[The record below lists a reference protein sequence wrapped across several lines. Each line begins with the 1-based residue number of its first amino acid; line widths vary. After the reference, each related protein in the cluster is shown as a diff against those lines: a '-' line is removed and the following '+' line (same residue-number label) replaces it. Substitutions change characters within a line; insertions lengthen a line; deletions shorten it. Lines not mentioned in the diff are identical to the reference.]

1 MGQPPGLEIPSFG
14 APIKS
19 FDDGAKLS
27 FTVEPAKAKPGQ
39 EVTVKLTIEPELGC
53 WTYPSK
59 TDQTSRNIITLPK
72 PGDLIFLPSY
82 DDPPKPKTK
91 KDGTLYY
98 GGPVTWTFN
107 AIVVP
112 EATPGMKTVEF
123 RNTILQ
129 VCNDSNCFNNSNP
142 IKATVEVLPGPALPV
157 PANYQALLAPPV
169 PIMAPAGP
177 KSTPPTKP
185 STEEKHGVVKTPFI
199 PVAEY
204 EKKLNDVLANLETIP
219 VKREGGIG
227 TLLLTAALWGLI
239 SLVTPCVFPMIPITV
254 SLFLKQSNQSVS
266 GAVKLAAIYC
276 ATIIVVMSM
285 AAIFALKGFRAMSV
299 HPATNIALG
308 VLFVVLALSLFGM
321 FTLQLPSFLL
331 RYTEGKRKAG
341 GTLGTVFGA
350 IAFSI
355 VSFTCVAP
363 FLGGFAGMAAS
374 GQYNSAELAAA
385 GVSFAAAFAS
395 PFFILALFP
404 SLLKALPKS
413 GGWLDTVKVTMG
425 FLELAAAL
433 KFFRSAELL
442 LTSTPSIFTY
452 DLVLAGWIATFAAT
466 GLYLLR
472 LFRMPH
478 DEEHGPVGTIQVL
491 FALLFLG
498 LAVYL
503 VPGTF
508 KTANGPQRPTGVVF
522 AWIDAF
528 LLPEQSANV
537 GGELPWGN
545 DLPDAIA
552 DAKRDN
558 RLVFVDFTGKLCTN
572 CKDNEQNVFPLPAV
586 RKAMERYRL
595 VQMYTDMVPD
605 HFYSAPLDLGDAVD
619 QAQANLRFQQKAFG
633 TEQLPLYVILEP
645 TATGARVVGVYAEGK
660 INNVAAFTEFLTKP
674 LDAK

>member
-1 MGQPPGLEIPSFG
+1 VGRLM
-14 APIKS
+14 
-19 FDDGAKLS
+19 
-27 FTVEPAKAKPGQ
+27 
-39 EVTVKLTIEPELGC
+39 
-53 WTYPSK
+53 
-59 TDQTSRNIITLPK
+59 
-72 PGDLIFLPSY
+72 
-82 DDPPKPKTK
+82 
-91 KDGTLYY
+91 
-98 GGPVTWTFN
+98 
-107 AIVVP
+107 
-112 EATPGMKTVEF
+112 
-123 RNTILQ
+123 
-129 VCNDSNCFNNSNP
+129 
-142 IKATVEVLPGPALPV
+142 
-157 PANYQALLAPPV
+157 
-169 PIMAPAGP
+169 
-177 KSTPPTKP
+177 
-185 STEEKHGVVKTPFI
+185 
-199 PVAEY
+199 
-204 EKKLNDVLANLETIP
+204 
-219 VKREGGIG
+219 
-227 TLLLTAALWGLI
+227 LTAAVWGLI
-239 SLVTPCVFPMIPITV
+239 SLITPCVFPMIPITV
-254 SLFLKQSNQSVS
+254 SLFLKQSNQSVA
-266 GAVKLAAIYC
+266 GAVRLAAIYC
-276 ATIIVVMSM
+276 VTIIVVMSM
-285 AAIFALKGFRAMSV
+285 AAIFALRSFRAMSI

-308 VLFVVLALSLFGM
+308 ILFVVLALSLFGM
-321 FTLQLPSFLL
+321 FTLQLPGFLL

-374 GQYNSAELAAA
+374 GQYNSAELAMA
-385 GVSFAAAFAS
+385 GLSFATAFAS
-395 PFFILALFP
+395 PFFVLAMFP

-478 DEEHGPVGTIQVL
+478 DEEPGPVGTIQVL

-528 LLPEQSANV
+528 LLPEQTANI

-545 DLPDAIA
+545 DLPAAIA

-558 RLVFVDFTGKLCTN
+558 KLVFVDFTGKLCTN
-572 CKDNEQNVFPLPAV
+572 CKDNEQNVFPIPAV

-619 QAQANLRFQQKAFG
+619 HAQANLRFQQKAFG

-645 TATGARVVGVYAEGK
+645 TAAGARVVGIYAEGK
-660 INNVAAFTEFLTKP
+660 INNVAGFTEFLTKP
-674 LDAK
+674 LEGK